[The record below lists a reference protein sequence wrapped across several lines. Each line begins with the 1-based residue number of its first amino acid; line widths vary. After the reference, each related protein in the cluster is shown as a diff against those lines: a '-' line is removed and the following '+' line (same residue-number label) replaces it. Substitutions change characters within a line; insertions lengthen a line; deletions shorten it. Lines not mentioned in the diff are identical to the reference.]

1 MSAPYES
8 PLARPFLRDDVR
20 IKQNKPG
27 VWLVDIDGTVALMD
41 DRGPFDW
48 HRVYEDK
55 PNHDV
60 IRVIR
65 ILARVTQMMSD
76 DNLPSLMF
84 VSGRLETCRLETERW
99 LRENVWSC
107 WRALHMR
114 PMVDQYMPDQ
124 ELKRRIYRE
133 EIEPS
138 YQVLG
143 VFDDRRKVVDMW
155 RSLDLTVFHTAAGE
169 F

>member
-1 MSAPYES
+1 MSAPYEDLPS
-8 PLARPFLRDDVR
+8 HASLRR
-20 IKQNKPG
+20 EAHFKENKPG

-41 DRGPFDW
+41 GRGPFDW

-65 ILARVTQMMSD
+65 ILAQMTQMRSD
-76 DNLPSLMF
+76 DNLPSIMF
-84 VSGRLETCRLETERW
+84 LSGRLETCRLDTERW
-99 LRENVWSC
+99 LRENVWSY

-114 PMVDQYMPDQ
+114 PEVDQYMPDQ
-124 ELKRRIYRE
+124 QLKRRIYRE
-133 EIEPS
+133 EIEPN

-155 RSLDLTVFHTAAGE
+155 RAMGLTVFHTAAGE